1 MYFDIHHAAA
11 TQTVTATNSAAD
23 DLDDAFA
30 DVKAGLDGMQE
41 VLKHSPAVAGALVAV
56 KEGAVEPTADGVM
69 SKVRTATGSTSGALK
84 LYWCGDQQMS
94 TNVCAVPG
102 SFDMPGVR

>member
-69 SKVRTATGSTSGALK
+69 AKVRTATASTSDALK
-84 LYWCGDQQMS
+84 LYWGGDQQMS
-94 TNVCAVPG
+94 GNVRPLL
-102 SFDMPGVR
+102 SRLLMQGVR